1 MDSDAYWAERAAQRE
16 RRWFTKSQETVE
28 RQLAAYYETA
38 LQKIEDDI
46 ATLYGRYAREQVL
59 SN

>member
-16 RRWFTKSQETVE
+16 RRWFKKSQETVE

-38 LQKIEDDI
+38 LQKIEDLRRSMVGMPVR
-46 ATLYGRYAREQVL
+46 TLFL
-59 SN
+59 C